1 MISVSYPWL
10 PTKCKRCGK
19 FGHGQHLCPS
29 AVSTWNR
36 IDKSHDTGLVQ
47 NTTRST
53 SRESKNRRR
62 SRPSRSRRETA
73 NLIYMAKGPVIGTEY
88 QIIRKA
94 RQEMIIDRPTVVME
108 DEQIVH
114 EAAIGVAIIGQA
126 EGSSAVSDLPV
137 DCNLSRIVV
146 DNWTEEVEKQTDAP
160 ESKSLAE
167 DSIKTSL
174 APKQTVSLDH
184 IMGFSTV
191 HVYHEEGGS
200 FAGPRD
206 CSTDDSEA
214 PFLLVNNRKSSRKA
228 TKA

>member
-1 MISVSYPWL
+1 
-10 PTKCKRCGK
+10 
-19 FGHGQHLCPS
+19 
-29 AVSTWNR
+29 
-36 IDKSHDTGLVQ
+36 
-47 NTTRST
+47 
-53 SRESKNRRR
+53 
-62 SRPSRSRRETA
+62 
-73 NLIYMAKGPVIGTEY
+73 
-88 QIIRKA
+88 
-94 RQEMIIDRPTVVME
+94 ME
-108 DEQIVH
+108 DEQIVR

-137 DCNLSRIVV
+137 DCNLSRFVV

-167 DSIKTSL
+167 DK
-174 APKQTVSLDH
+174 
-184 IMGFSTV
+184 
-191 HVYHEEGGS
+191 GGS

>member
-1 MISVSYPWL
+1 MGKHRKSGALMLFPSSKFLRLATLACGSSCKAVQDVS
-10 PTKCKRCGK
+10 PTKAYSSISESGSVPTSPI
-19 FGHGQHLCPS
+19 GTVGGPTSSSDLALDADLLSPVDGVPS
-29 AVSTWNR
+29 LAVSF
-36 IDKSHDTGLVQ
+36 
-47 NTTRST
+47 
-53 SRESKNRRR
+53 
-62 SRPSRSRRETA
+62 P
-73 NLIYMAKGPVIGTEY
+73 
-88 QIIRKA
+88 
-94 RQEMIIDRPTVVME
+94 
-108 DEQIVH
+108 
-114 EAAIGVAIIGQA
+114 GQA

-174 APKQTVSLDH
+174 ARKQTVSLDQ

-206 CSTDDSEA
+206 GSTDDLEA

>member
-1 MISVSYPWL
+1 
-10 PTKCKRCGK
+10 
-19 FGHGQHLCPS
+19 
-29 AVSTWNR
+29 
-36 IDKSHDTGLVQ
+36 
-47 NTTRST
+47 
-53 SRESKNRRR
+53 
-62 SRPSRSRRETA
+62 
-73 NLIYMAKGPVIGTEY
+73 
-88 QIIRKA
+88 
-94 RQEMIIDRPTVVME
+94 MIIDRPTVVME
-108 DEQIVH
+108 DEQIVR

-137 DCNLSRIVV
+137 DCNLSRFVV

-206 CSTDDSEA
+206 GSTDDSEA